1 MFALLL
7 ALIYVAFI
15 SLGLPDSLL
24 GCAWPVMYE
33 EFAVPVSFA
42 GIVSTII
49 SAGTIVSSLLSD
61 RLTRKLGAGTVT
73 AVSVLLTAAA
83 LLGFSQAD
91 AFAVLCVLAIPYG
104 LGAGGVDA
112 ALNNY
117 VALHYSSRHMSWL
130 HCFWGLGASI
140 SPYIMGWALGTQ
152 QGWSRGYGTVSVIQF
167 ALTAILFLSL
177 PVWKKH
183 SAASAGDVCTDGP
196 AAAPIGVLA
205 AMRIPGA
212 VAMMLAFCGY
222 CCFETTTGLWAST
235 FLVQARGIAIET
247 AANFSALFFLGIT
260 FGRFVSGFVA
270 DRMGDRM
277 MIRCGLVGILT
288 GLVLVMLPLEAEWPA
303 LAGLLIAGI
312 GGAPVYPSIIHATPD
327 NFGRENSQAVIGIQM
342 ASAYTGSTLA
352 PPVFGLIAQYL
363 TPALYP
369 YYLAL
374 FALLTLVMS
383 ERVNR
388 IAAGR
393 RNQN

>member
-91 AFAVLCVLAIPYG
+91 TFAVLCVLAIPYG

-167 ALTAILFLSL
+167 VLTAILFISL

-183 SAASAGDVCTDGP
+183 SAASAAAIGDGEMP
-196 AAAPIGVLA
+196 AAPIGILA

-212 VAMMLAFCGY
+212 VPMMLAFCGY

-235 FLVQARGIAIET
+235 FLVQARGIDIET
-247 AANFSALFFLGIT
+247 AANFSSLFFLGIT

-288 GLVLVMLPLEAEWPA
+288 GLMLIMLPVGADWPA
-303 LAGLLIAGI
+303 LAGLLIVGI

-374 FALLTLVMS
+374 FILLTLVMS
-383 ERVNR
+383 ERVSH
-388 IAAGR
+388 IAAR
-393 RNQN
+393 RR